1 MKAFELS
8 EFEYNSEELKQI
20 YLNNKNDWAKYGKDE
35 KLTLHTQYVSLE
47 NPIILKH
54 IQQIKNYKDVV
65 ENVKFFKTLVHAG
78 VGPHRDKRSV
88 AINIPVIV
96 NENSYVVFY
105 EAKEELD
112 PVLSL
117 KEGKRLTTAK
127 YYKIN
132 QAIPV
137 ETFKCQNV
145 FCIDTSQIH
154 GVLNK
159 SENDRVV
166 LSVSFK
172 DQYNDFNV
180 IKNMYENGELLC
192 TK

>member
-8 EFEYNSEELKQI
+8 EFEYNSEELKQV

-47 NPIILKH
+47 NPVILKH
-54 IQQIKNYKDVV
+54 IQQIKNYKDIV

-137 ETFKCQNV
+137 ETFMCQNV

-154 GVLNK
+154 GVLNE
-159 SENDRVV
+159 SESDRVI